1 MYIYTLL
8 RKIDVFVFHL
18 SLCNMLFFEKSWT
31 FRLFE
36 KSWTFRFFKK
46 SRTSCE
52 RLHFSTFRKKS
63 HFATFRVPGAFKN
76 FSLFD
81 FSRKKLNVHTIFLEH
96 RLLAQIGV
104 QALYWYWRLPG
115 LAFK

>member
-8 RKIDVFVFHL
+8 WKIDVFVVHL
-18 SLCNMLFFEKSWT
+18 PLCNMFFFEKSRT
-31 FRLFE
+31 F
-36 KSWTFRFFKK
+36 
-46 SRTSCE
+46 CE
-52 RLHFSTFRKKS
+52 RFHFSTFRKKS
-63 HFATFRVPGAFKN
+63 HFSTFRVPVAFKN